1 MTKSVRGFLAIVGVL
16 LSGMVLSG
24 CADSRV
30 PLASS
35 GLQATSYG
43 LAAGDKLRITVYSE
57 PALTG
62 EYAINASGNVAFPL
76 IGDVPA
82 KDGTVEQL
90 AAAITTK
97 LSGGYVKDPR
107 VSVEVLNYRPYY
119 ILGEVNKPGE
129 FPYAVN
135 LTVEQAVAA
144 AGGYSYRANKR
155 YAFVRRASDPIEHS
169 VDLRG
174 APTYVLPGDT
184 IRIGERYF

>member
-1 MTKSVRGFLAIVGVL
+1 MVKSVLVLLALVGVA
-16 LSGMVLSG
+16 LSG
-24 CADSRV
+24 CASAPSRLADSGM
-30 PLASS
+30 P
-35 GLQATSYG
+35 ATSYG

-62 EYAINASGNVAFPL
+62 EYAINSAGNVAFPL
-76 IGDVPA
+76 IGDVQA
-82 KDGTVEQL
+82 KAESVEQL
-90 AAAITTK
+90 AAAISAK
-97 LSGGYVKDPR
+97 LAAGYVKDPR

-129 FPYAVN
+129 FPYSVN
-135 LTVEQAVAA
+135 LTIEQAVAA

-155 YAFVRRASDPIEHS
+155 YAIIRRANEPEEHS

-174 APTYVLPGDT
+174 RPSYVMPGDT

>member
-1 MTKSVRGFLAIVGVL
+1 MVKSVLALLALAGVA
-16 LSGMVLSG
+16 LSG
-24 CADSRV
+24 CAGAPS
-30 PLASS
+30 PLADS
-35 GLQATSYG
+35 GMPATSYG

-62 EYAINASGNVAFPL
+62 EYAINSAGNVAFPL

-82 KDGTVEQL
+82 KNGSVEKL

-97 LSGGYVKDPR
+97 LAGGYVKDPR

-129 FPYAVN
+129 FPYSVN
-135 LTVEQAVAA
+135 LTIEQAVAA

-155 YAFVRRASDPIEHS
+155 YAIIRRANEAEEHS

-174 APTYVLPGDT
+174 RPSYVLPGDT

>member
-1 MTKSVRGFLAIVGVL
+1 MAKSGLALLAIVGL
-16 LSGMVLSG
+16 ALSG
-24 CADSRV
+24 CAATPP
-30 PLASS
+30 PLADS
-35 GLQATSYG
+35 GMPTTSYK

-62 EYAINASGNVAFPL
+62 EYAINSTGNVAFPL

-82 KDGTVEQL
+82 SNGPVEQL
-90 AAAITTK
+90 AAAITAK
-97 LSGGYVKDPR
+97 LAQGYVKDPR

-129 FPYAVN
+129 FPYSVN
-135 LTVEQAVAA
+135 LTIEQAVAA

-155 YAFVRRASDPIEHS
+155 YAIIRRANEPEEHS

-174 APTYVLPGDT
+174 RPSYVMPGDT